1 MRLSRRLV
9 PLVAVVSVSVLSYS
23 QQSTSPPSPFTLE
36 GAVNYA
42 LGHYPQIRASLER
55 RSAANAGVGLAKTAY
70 LPTGNALWQSN
81 RATRNNIFGL
91 LLPQSVVPSISGPV
105 LADTSNRG
113 VWGSAGG
120 VLASWEP
127 LDFGYRRA
135 GVNAARA
142 GERTASAEVEIS
154 RLDVASATASA
165 FISVIEAQQAIR
177 AAEADVNRRETLSR
191 SIHALVNNQ
200 LRPGADASRADAE
213 LAAARI
219 GLIQARTAEKIAR
232 IALSDFLGISPA
244 GLQLDPGALTK
255 APPTLPASQPDIAAH
270 PAALAQHSRVDQAAA
285 EVRIADR
292 SYYPRFDLQS
302 SFSGR
307 GSGANTDGTFAGGTS
322 GLGLER
328 ENWAVGITASFPFLD
343 YFSIR
348 SRKQIASAT
357 ERAETARYQ
366 QTVQDLSA
374 QAAEAQAR
382 LEGAI
387 EIAQTTGVELDA
399 ARAAES
405 QARARYEAALANV
418 VEVTDAEGLLVRAET
433 DDAVSRLNAWRS
445 LAAFAAAQGDLSPFL
460 QSVHNASI
468 GGH

>member
-1 MRLSRRLV
+1 MNFPRNILLLLLAFSML
-9 PLVAVVSVSVLSYS
+9 LQA
-23 QQSTSPPSPFTLE
+23 QQSTPPPTPLTLE

-42 LGHYPQIRASLER
+42 LAHYPQIRASLER
-55 RSAANAGVGLAKTAY
+55 RSAASAGVGLAKTAY
-70 LPTGNALWQSN
+70 LPTGSALWQGN

-91 LLPQSVVPSISGPV
+91 LLPQSVIAPISGPV
-105 LADTSNRG
+105 LPDTSNRG
-113 VWGSAGG
+113 IWGSASG
-120 VLASWEP
+120 VLVSWEP

-135 GVNAARA
+135 GVDAARA
-142 GERTASAEVEIS
+142 GERTASAELDIS

-177 AAEADVNRRETLSR
+177 AADADVNRREVFSR
-191 SIHALVNNQ
+191 SVHVLVQNQ

-219 GLIQARTAEKIAR
+219 GMIQARTAEKVAR
-232 IALSDFLGISPA
+232 IALSDLLGISPTS
-244 GLQLDPGALTK
+244 LQLDAGALMQG
-255 APPTLPASQPDIAAH
+255 PPALTTPQIDVAAH
-270 PAALAQHSRVDQAAA
+270 PAAVAQHSRVDQAAA
-285 EVRIADR
+285 QVRVLDR

-302 SFSGR
+302 AFSGR
-307 GSGANTDGTFAGGTS
+307 GSGANNDGTFAGGTN
-322 GLGLER
+322 GLGLQR
-328 ENWAVGITASFPFLD
+328 ENWAVGLTASFPFLD
-343 YFSIR
+343 FFSIR

-374 QAAEAQAR
+374 QAEEAQAR

-387 EIAQTTGVELDA
+387 AIAQTTAVELDA

-405 QARARYEAALANV
+405 QARARYEAALTNV

-433 DDAVSRLNAWRS
+433 DDAVSRLNAWLA
-445 LAAFAAAQGDLSPFL
+445 LAAFAAAQGDLTPFL
-460 QSVHNASI
+460 QSLHNAST